1 MQSDAQFICNPY
13 ISRMYA
19 FVIIKA
25 LHSNYSVSGGS
36 VVQQRTAKA
45 TTATK
50 APRSQRTIIIAYSD
64 LAVDNVLQIL
74 WRSSPSICP
83 AIATPLPLWHCMY
96 FFLFCCFGRGTWPLC
111 KPVLI
116 FSTRWDYL
124 AARISSS
131 LSFISLPCSG
141 LTLHH
146 NQCSARIRWTDSR
159 FDLDKS
165 HRQPAVGDP
174 IFLLCHR
181 CIAWA
186 DNYQHVFPG
195 QAGRL

>member
-1 MQSDAQFICNPY
+1 MQSDAQCICNPY
-13 ISRMYA
+13 ISRIYA

-25 LHSNYSVSGGS
+25 MHSNYSVSGGS

-45 TTATK
+45 TKATTS
-50 APRSQRTIIIAYSD
+50 PRSQRTIIIAYSD

-74 WRSSPSICP
+74 RRSSSPSICP
-83 AIATPLPLWHCMY
+83 AIAAPLPLLHCMY
-96 FFLFCCFGRGTWPLC
+96 FFLFCCFGRGTWLLC

-116 FSTRWDYL
+116 FSTCWDYL

-131 LSFISLPCSG
+131 LSFISLPCPG

-146 NQCSARIRWTDSR
+146 NQCSARFRWTERETDSR

-165 HRQPAVGDP
+165 HRQQFDLSSLPP
-174 IFLLCHR
+174 LHCMER
-181 CIAWA
+181 
-186 DNYQHVFPG
+186 
-195 QAGRL
+195 